1 MSIVIGIDPGCS
13 GALVA
18 LDAILMRPAGWILA
32 PTVKLGNSTRIDAA
46 AVARWLAYWS
56 PITTEVVIEQVQAM
70 PGQGVTSMFTFG
82 HAAGVVEGVVCGAML
97 PHHKVTP
104 QAWKKGVGLI
114 GTDKDAARS
123 RAIQLWPWWKEL
135 GKKGAGQALADA
147 ALIAYH
153 HARTRTP

>member
-1 MSIVIGIDPGCS
+1 MALIIGIDPGKS
-13 GALVA
+13 GAVAAITEAGAVVRLDDTPLVA
-18 LDAILMRPAGWILA
+18 GGYDVAAMAGMLSTYRPE
-32 PTVKLGNSTRIDAA
+32 D
-46 AVARWLAYWS
+46 VAL
-56 PITTEVVIEQVQAM
+56 VVLEQSQAM